1 MFPWTEKTSGS
12 GKRGRMARKGRPITQ
27 GSATPPNPESVDALK
42 QATREA
48 HEALKDLNA
57 IHAALKAERLRLEK
71 ALLAADSMIVDLLP
85 GAVRMEFNRVLKAEV
100 EASEVRLAKNLSETI
115 LRCDAAIR
123 AKFDEVAE
131 QFFSKGR
138 RLHPTLEEAMAA
150 RKVAEWADNLV
161 SSGVLI
167 SEVLEFDLP
176 SAIHIKK
183 EGNDDDQQPPSAFHR
198 R

>member
-1 MFPWTEKTSGS
+1 
-12 GKRGRMARKGRPITQ
+12 MARKGRPITQ
-27 GSATPPNPESVDALK
+27 GPAASPNPESVDALK

-71 ALLAADSMIVDLLP
+71 VLSAADSMIVNLLP
-85 GAVRMEFNRVLKAEV
+85 GAVQAEFNRVLKAEV

-123 AKFDEVAE
+123 AKFDEIAE
-131 QFFSKGR
+131 RFFSKSR
-138 RLHPTLEEAMAA
+138 RLHPTMEEAMAA
-150 RKVAEWADNLV
+150 QKVAEWADNLV
-161 SSGVLI
+161 NSGVPI
-167 SEVLEFDLP
+167 SEIVEFDL
-176 SAIHIKK
+176 SSVIYIKK

-198 R
+198 G